1 MNSDINISKFHITIG
16 GDESVGIPNIRY
28 ELGPDF
34 IFENQEELNDF
45 KEKIREVFEEFYDAP
60 VSIISEE
67 DISKWE
73 EDFEKTAKEAAEADM
88 KFQEPPMTEEELKEA
103 IKKDWSSD

>member
-1 MNSDINISKFHITIG
+1 MNSDINVSKFHIIIA

-28 ELGPDF
+28 ELGSDF

-45 KEKIREVFEEFYDAP
+45 KDKIREAFEEFYDAP

-67 DISKWE
+67 EFNKWE
-73 EDFEKTAKEAAEADM
+73 KEFEKTAKEAAEADM
-88 KFQEPPMTEEELKEA
+88 NFQEPPMTDEELDEE
-103 IKKDWSSD
+103 IKKDWSDD